1 MKFAAIDIGSNAI
14 RLLFCIVVESKGKTH
29 FNKALLIRMP
39 VRLGSDSFK
48 RGEISEERKSDLIKT
63 MQAYKNLID
72 VYGVEDYM
80 ACATSALREAKNGK
94 EVVKEVGKESGI
106 DIRLIDGNLE
116 AEIIYATHIAENL
129 DEHKSY
135 LYIDVGGGS
144 AELTLFYHG
153 RILASQSFKIGTV
166 RVLEGLDKQEEW
178 ERMHDWINKEVVP
191 YAPSA
196 IGTGG
201 NINKLFKLSGKKEG
215 TPLYINTLT
224 HYYNMLS
231 SYTMEERIAEL
242 GMRPDRADVIIPA
255 LKIYQTIMRWGKIH
269 EIVVPKVGLADGI
282 IRMLY
287 ERYME
292 NMQVIKS

>member
-1 MKFAAIDIGSNAI
+1 LKFAAIDIGSNAI

-48 RGEISEERKSDLIKT
+48 NGRISEERKDDLVKT

-80 ACATSALREAKNGK
+80 ACATSALREAENGK
-94 EVVKEVGKESGI
+94 EVVEEVGKRSGI

-116 AEIIYATHIAENL
+116 AEIIYATHIAESL
-129 DEHKSY
+129 DERKSY

-144 AELTLFYHG
+144 AELTLFNHG
-153 RILASQSFKIGTV
+153 RMLASRSFKIGTV
-166 RVLEGLDKQEEW
+166 RALEGLDKPEEW
-178 ERMHDWINKEVVP
+178 ERMHDWINKEVMP
-191 YAPSA
+191 YAPVSA

-201 NINKLFKLSGKKEG
+201 NINKVFKLSGKKEG
-215 TPLYINTLT
+215 SPLFINTLS

-231 SYTMEERIAEL
+231 SYTLEERIAEL
-242 GMRPDRADVIIPA
+242 GLRPDRADVIIPA
-255 LKIYQTIMRWGKIH
+255 LKIYQQIMRWGKIH

-292 NMQVIKS
+292 NSHAS